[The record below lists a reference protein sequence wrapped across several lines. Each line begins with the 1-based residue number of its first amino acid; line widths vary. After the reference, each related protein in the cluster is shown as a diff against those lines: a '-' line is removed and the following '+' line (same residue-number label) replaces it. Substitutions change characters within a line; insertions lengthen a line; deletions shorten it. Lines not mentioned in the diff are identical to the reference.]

1 MGSVV
6 RGAPRSGAKGHRC
19 APAQRLRA
27 PGFRRPFVPIRGQVL
42 PGFLLL
48 KKLRRLFH
56 LHGQSFRASRS
67 LQPLFPWLRG
77 RVSPSSVPA
86 DSTASQALKGRAS
99 TTQEP
104 FHSSWLASY
113 RAVAT
118 KLPGCYEC
126 QALAEVSPHSLWWLL
141 HLKADH
147 REGWKQLEDL
157 GVGGAGGGER
167 GQHIGK
173 GNLTK

>member
-27 PGFRRPFVPIRGQVL
+27 PGFRRPFVPSRGQVL